1 MQQETQIDAVTTHPA
16 RVIDPKK
23 IKTVFNRGTV
33 IRIYDPSPDDT
44 KITLESYLAA
54 GRPLHTDQ
62 NLLYRSDALDY
73 IQSKEN
79 QAVGESS

>member
-1 MQQETQIDAVTTHPA
+1 MQTPL
-16 RVIDPKK
+16 DPKK

-33 IRIYDPSPDDT
+33 TRIYELSPEDS

-62 NLLYRSDALDY
+62 SLLYGSDALDY
-73 IQSKEN
+73 IRRNGNQSD
-79 QAVGESS
+79 VESS